1 VRDLFSAKPMIITG
15 RYSGNPAGKITIKGY
30 QGTGDY
36 SRTIPVDFSS
46 AGASNAALEK
56 IWARHKVEDLM
67 SQDWN
72 GIQSGDSKFKAEIIQ
87 VGLEHSLATQYTSF
101 VAVEERTVVSDGK
114 PVRVEVPVDLPE
126 GVSPLAVPSDRP
138 QGYAMLGTSASA
150 GPGVGGGFG
159 GGIYRLR
166 SVEPAASPA
175 QSASGYAVNET
186 IEVTADAPTVE
197 TSSADVEKA
206 KKPRKDAALKRAEA
220 KLSPEL
226 LTMYRCAVARGVST
240 AASTCQAAPAQ
251 IKVEVDLTQLTA
263 GLDRKLATAGL
274 KIISGSGTKQLIGT
288 IVPAQLK
295 QLAQIAEVKSI
306 SLSQ

>member
-1 VRDLFSAKPMIITG
+1 
-15 RYSGNPAGKITIKGY
+15 
-30 QGTGDY
+30 
-36 SRTIPVDFSS
+36 
-46 AGASNAALEK
+46 
-56 IWARHKVEDLM
+56 
-67 SQDWN
+67 
-72 GIQSGDSKFKAEIIQ
+72 
-87 VGLEHSLATQYTSF
+87 
-101 VAVEERTVVSDGK
+101 VSDGK
-114 PVRVEVPVDLPE
+114 PVKVEVPVELPE
-126 GVSPLAVPSDRP
+126 GVSPLAVPGGGL
-138 QGYAMLGTSASA
+138 QAEYAAKAAPGF
-150 GPGVGGGFG
+150 GGGVGGGT
-159 GGIYRLR
+159 YRLR
-166 SVEPAASPA
+166 SVQPAASPA

-206 KKPRKDAALKRAEA
+206 KKPRKDAARKRAEA

-251 IKVEVDLTQLTA
+251 IKVVVDLTQLTA

-274 KIISGSGTKQLIGT
+274 KISSGSGTKQLIGT
-288 IVPAQLK
+288 ILPAQLK